1 VTTTYESLAEY
12 AQSAGTVYF
21 FLFFIGTLVYAFWP
35 KNRARFGDAA
45 RMPLREDR
53 AVGASRPSIASSR
66 DERPRAGGGAA
77 DLESEA
83 LLPMSSASIRERP
96 AASVELTGRHVV
108 AILGPFFLAMFAA
121 NITLIYFA
129 LHTPH
134 GSEPENFY
142 DASQAFNEQIAEARA
157 QTERGWKVDVTT
169 RAEGEGERIM
179 VEFRNRDGGSIPDLE
194 VTARF
199 EHPFDPALDR
209 EAILASDGLYYEG
222 VATPVRPGRWL
233 LVIEARRGLER
244 VFRSENRI
252 VVADTEANLEQ

>member
-1 VTTTYESLAEY
+1 VTTTYESLAEF

-35 KNRARFGDAA
+35 RNRARFGDAA

-66 DERPRAGGGAA
+66 DERPRAGA

-83 LLPMSSASIRERP
+83 LLPMSSASNRERP
-96 AASVELTGRHVV
+96 AVSFELTGRRVV
-108 AILGPFFLAMFAA
+108 AILGLFFLVMFAA
-121 NITLIYFA
+121 NIALIYFA
-129 LHTPH
+129 LHTPR
-134 GSEPENFY
+134 GSELENFY
-142 DASQAFNEQIAEARA
+142 DASQAFNAQIAEARA
-157 QTERGWKVDVTT
+157 QAERGWKVDVTT
-169 RAEGEGERIM
+169 RAEGDGERIM

-209 EAILASDGLYYEG
+209 EAILASDGLDYEG

-233 LVIEARRGLER
+233 LVIEAKRGPEQ
-244 VFRSENRI
+244 VFRSENKI
-252 VVADTEANLEQ
+252 GVADTEANLQR

>member
-1 VTTTYESLAEY
+1 VTKTYESLAEF

-21 FLFFIGTLVYAFWP
+21 FLLFIGTLVYALWP
-35 KNRARFGDAA
+35 KNSARFADAA

-53 AVGASRPSIASSR
+53 AVGATRPSIASSR
-66 DERPRAGGGAA
+66 DERPRAGA

-96 AASVELTGRHVV
+96 AVSVELTGRHVV

-134 GSEPENFY
+134 GSELENFY
-142 DASQAFNEQIAEARA
+142 DASQAFNAQIAEARA

-209 EAILASDGLYYEG
+209 EAILASDGLDYEG
-222 VATPVRPGRWL
+222 VARPVRPGRWL
-233 LVIEARRGLER
+233 LVIEAKRGPEQ
-244 VFRSENRI
+244 VFRSENKI
-252 VVADTEANLEQ
+252 VVADTEANLQR

>member
-1 VTTTYESLAEY
+1 MTTTYESLAEF
-12 AQSAGTVYF
+12 AQSAATVYF
-21 FLFFIGTLVYAFWP
+21 FLLFIGTLVYALWP
-35 KNRARFGDAA
+35 ENRARFADAA
-45 RMPLREDR
+45 RMPLLEDR
-53 AVGASRPSIASSR
+53 AAGAHV
-66 DERPRAGGGAA
+66 
-77 DLESEA
+77 ESEA
-83 LLPMSSASIRERP
+83 PLPVSSASIRERP
-96 AASVELTGRHVV
+96 AVSVELTGRHVV
-108 AILGPFFLAMFAA
+108 AILGSFFLAMFAA

-134 GSEPENFY
+134 GSELENLY
-142 DASQAFNEQIAEARA
+142 DASQAFNAQIAEARA

-199 EHPFDPALDR
+199 EHPFDPSLDR
-209 EAILASDGLYYEG
+209 VARLASDGLDYEG

-233 LVIEARRGLER
+233 LVIEAKRGPEQ

-252 VVADTEANLEQ
+252 VVADTEADLEP